1 MQKFKYSA
9 RTVDGAIVQGE
20 MEAKS
25 SQYVVDALVE
35 QDLVV
40 VKVDEKI
47 GIDFQTLNEINI
59 GGVPMA
65 EKVLFMRQLST
76 MISAGISLT
85 KALDILQKQA
95 ENPKFKK
102 VLAQV
107 VIDVENGRSF
117 SDALKKSDGAF
128 DEVTISLIA
137 AGEESGHLEDI
148 LNRLALEMEKAKKL
162 QGKLQSAFI
171 YPVIILLVVVV
182 VIVLMLVVL
191 VPAMK
196 DIYSSSEAS
205 LPAIT
210 QFLVDASDL
219 TMNYWWAM
227 LTVLLIIVI
236 AIKLYVDTPAGK
248 IMVNKLS
255 LKVPVFGIYLIKV
268 QIAQFTRVLALL
280 LKSGLSITQALQLTS
295 NSLSNIVFKNA
306 VLDAKTDVE
315 KGVSLAVPL
324 ARSLIFPIIVSQ
336 MVAVG
341 EETGKLDEVLQK
353 MAEYYEDEVDVITS
367 NISTLLEPVILIV
380 LGSVIAFVA
389 LAVYSPMFSLTS
401 AFG

>member
-9 RTVDGAIVQGE
+9 RTVDGAIVQGV
-20 MEAKS
+20 MEGKS
-25 SQYVVDALVE
+25 SQHVVEALVE

-40 VKVDEKI
+40 VSVEQKI

-59 GGVPMA
+59 GGVPMS

-85 KALDILQKQA
+85 KAIDILQKQA

-102 VLAQV
+102 VIAQV
-107 VIDVENGRSF
+107 LVDIEGGRSF

-128 DEVTISLIA
+128 DDVTISLIA
-137 AGEESGHLEDI
+137 AGEESGHLEEI
-148 LNRLALEMEKAKKL
+148 LSRLAFEMEKSKKL
-162 QGKLQSAFI
+162 QEKLKSAFI
-171 YPVIILLVVVV
+171 YPIIILLVVVV

-196 DIYSSSEAS
+196 DIYSSSDAN

-219 TMNYWWAM
+219 TMNYWWLM
-227 LTVLLIIVI
+227 LLVTLFLVI
-236 AIKLYVDTPAGK
+236 GVKLYVDTPAGK

-255 LKVPVFGIYLIKV
+255 LKVPIFGPYLIKV

-280 LKSGLSITQALQLTS
+280 LKSGLSITQALTLTS

-306 VLDAKTDVE
+306 VLDAKTEVE
-315 KGVSLAVPL
+315 KGVSLALPL
-324 ARSLIFPIIVSQ
+324 ARAMVFPDNCKSDGCCGRGNWK
-336 MVAVG
+336 VG
-341 EETGKLDEVLQK
+341 
-353 MAEYYEDEVDVITS
+353 
-367 NISTLLEPVILIV
+367 
-380 LGSVIAFVA
+380 
-389 LAVYSPMFSLTS
+389 
-401 AFG
+401 